1 MISEGQADH
10 TLDAR
15 GLDCPQPIIQTRQVM
30 KGLNAG
36 DTLLVL
42 ATDPGAVLDF
52 QAYCRMSNI
61 ELLQMTENHEDAEY
75 HFLMRKPV

>member
-1 MISEGQADH
+1 MSTEAEADH
-10 TLDAR
+10 FLDAR
-15 GLDCPQPIIQTRQVM
+15 DLDCPQPIIQTRLLM
-30 KGLNAG
+30 KDLHAG

-61 ELLQMTENHEDAEY
+61 ELLQMTENHEEY
-75 HFLMRKPV
+75 HFLLRKPV